1 MRRITCSC
9 LRTAPT
15 LRSIP
20 GPTTLTA
27 HTVLAPGGQG
37 LPRITEWVL
46 LLPGALGSP
55 G

>member
-1 MRRITCSC
+1 M
-9 LRTAPT
+9 RTAPT
-15 LRSIP
+15 LCFIL
-20 GPTTLTA
+20 GLTTLTA

-46 LLPGALGSP
+46 LLPGALESP